1 MRIIT
6 FIYFYC
12 SFLLAWG
19 QTNFSFERLAT
30 NELLAHNQVRAIIQD
45 KTGFIWFGTTHGLQ
59 RYDGSNLKTYVHD
72 QYNINSLSHNT
83 IRTLLADDD
92 GGIWIGTRGGGL
104 NYLKNGK
111 FTVYTSDPKDPTTI
125 SDNSIECLAKDSEGN
140 LWIGTR
146 SGGLNKFSNGT
157 FEHFKF
163 DKNNPKSISHN
174 AVFSLLI
181 DSQNRVWAGTYG
193 GGLNLLEDDSF
204 QRFKH
209 NDNNNQSITGDFVIS
224 LLEDNKGRI
233 WAGTF
238 KAGLSIYENGV
249 FKNLHVGDNGLNNN
263 SVLTLLEK
271 DNKIW
276 IGTWGGGIAYFEN
289 NKFTHYLSTA
299 DESKSLSNNYIE
311 CLFQDKEGGLWI
323 GTFGGGV
330 NKFKEHNIRHFKNTP
345 FQNSLN
351 NNYVNNVI
359 EVADG
364 SLWIA
369 TLGGGL
375 NHYQNGVFK
384 NYTYDPNANSIGDE
398 SNTVWVLLEDE
409 ENSLWLG
416 TEDGL
421 DHFSNGVFKNY
432 KFYKPDFEDSR
443 NNIIYSLVKSEKY
456 GMLLGT
462 WNGDV
467 LSFKDE
473 KFTILYDNSSES
485 IEANYP
491 VYSIDET
498 SDGTIW
504 IAASEGGGV
513 IRWKDGKV
521 IGKYLQQQNDPK
533 IPAVYSIHVSG
544 RDSTVWVGT
553 FSGLYKY
560 NPETDK
566 FNKFGND
573 NISINDAVM
582 GLVEDKKGNLWI
594 NSLGGISKMD
604 IDNSTIVNFA
614 KVGGGFQGDRNAAFI
629 SEKTGNVY
637 FGGTDG
643 FRVFHPDSV
652 DISINKNKIVF
663 TKFELAY
670 KEVVSGKNS
679 ILKKAIAETKEIT
692 LKPNDNIFAIEF
704 SSIDFNQLGRKNK
717 YAYYLENFNEGWVY
731 GGSRNYA
738 SYSNVPAGEYTF
750 KVKAM
755 SEQSQWDTPVTS
767 IKITVLPHWWKALW
781 VKISAFL
788 LITGGIYGFY
798 YFQIN
803 AERRKNKQLEN
814 KVKER
819 TFKIEE
825 QKNELSLQTDQLLQV
840 NKKLNLKNDQL
851 TELNQ
856 EKNLLMGVVAHDLKA
871 PLGHITMLLEIE
883 ASEKDSE
890 QSKKHFEMI
899 NKSIAKQNEMI
910 TRILNIGSMYK
921 AKLHPEIESI
931 NLSAHLTKVL
941 SSFDMDANKKNIRV
955 LFENDQECWALGD
968 ENYIIQIFE
977 NLISNAIKFSPQ
989 GKSIVVKI
997 EENYDNFKIYFI
1009 DEGPGIGVEDQKK
1022 LFSPYQK
1029 LTAKPTGGENSTG
1042 LGLAIAKKYID
1053 AINGLIWCESKIN
1066 EGAIFIVQLQKA

>member
-1 MRIIT
+1 MRLIT
-6 FIYFYC
+6 FLFFYC
-12 SFLLAWG
+12 NVLFAWS
-19 QTNFSFERLAT
+19 QTNVSFERLAT
-30 NELLAHNQVRAIIQD
+30 NELLAHNQVRAIVQD
-45 KTGFIWFGTTHGLQ
+45 KAGFIWFGTTHGLQ

-72 QYNINSLSHNT
+72 QNNKNSLSHNT

-111 FTVYTSDPKDPTTI
+111 FIIYTSDPKDPTSI
-125 SDNSIECLAKDSEGN
+125 SDNSIECLAKDSDGN

-146 SGGLNKFSNGT
+146 SGGLNKFRNGI
-157 FEHFKF
+157 FEHYKF
-163 DKNNPKSISHN
+163 DKSNPKSISHN

-181 DSQNRVWAGTYG
+181 DSQDRIWAGTYG
-193 GGLNLLEDDSF
+193 GGLNLLEDDYF

-209 NDNNNQSITGDFVIS
+209 DNNNQSITGNFVIS
-224 LLEDNKGRI
+224 LLEDNKGKI

-249 FKNLHVGDNGLNNN
+249 FRNFHIGDNGLNNN
-263 SVLTLLEK
+263 SVLTLLEV
-271 DNKIW
+271 DDKIW

-289 NKFTHYLSTA
+289 NKFTHYLATA
-299 DESKSLSNNYIE
+299 DDSKSLSNNYIE
-311 CLFQDKEGGLWI
+311 CLFQDKEGNIWI

-330 NKFKEHNIRHFKNTP
+330 NKFTEYNFRHFKNTP

-359 EVADG
+359 EATDG

-375 NHYQNGVFK
+375 NHYQNGEFK
-384 NYTYDPNANSIGDE
+384 NYTFDSNANSIGDE
-398 SNTVWVLLEDE
+398 SNTIWVLLEDKDK
-409 ENSLWLG
+409 SLWLG

-421 DHFSNGVFKNY
+421 DHFSNGVFQNY
-432 KFYKPDFEDSR
+432 KFNEPGFEDSR
-443 NNIIYSLVKSEKY
+443 NNIIYSLVKSENH

-473 KFTILYDNSSES
+473 KFTVLYDNSTEN

-491 VYSIDET
+491 IYSIDET

-521 IGKYLQQQNDPK
+521 TGKYLQQQNDPK
-533 IPAVYSIHVSG
+533 TPAVYSIHVSE

-560 NPETDK
+560 NPETEE
-566 FNKFGND
+566 FSKFGND
-573 NISINDAVM
+573 NISINDAIM
-582 GLVEDKKGNLWI
+582 GLVEDNKGNLWI
-594 NSLGGISKMD
+594 NSLGGISKMEA
-604 IDNSTIVNFA
+604 DNTTIKNYN

-629 SEKTGNVY
+629 SKKTGNIY

-652 DISINKNKIVF
+652 DNTIKRYKTVF

-670 KEVVSGKNS
+670 KEVLPGENS
-679 ILKKAIAETKEIT
+679 ILKKSIAETKEIT

-704 SSIDFNQLGRKNK
+704 SSIDFNQLGRKNQF
-717 YAYYLENFNEGWVY
+717 AYYLENFNEGWIY

-738 SYSNVPAGEYTF
+738 SYSNVPAGEYIF

-767 IKITVLPHWWKALW
+767 IKITILPHWWKAIW

-803 AERRKNKQLEN
+803 AERRKTKKLAK

-825 QKNELSLQTDQLLQV
+825 QKNKLSTQTDQLSQT
-840 NKKLNLKNDQL
+840 NKKLNWKNDQL

-871 PLGHITMLLEIE
+871 PLGQITMLLDLV

-890 QSKKHFEMI
+890 QSNKHFEMI
-899 NKSIAKQNEMI
+899 NESIAKQNEMI
-910 TRILNIGSMYK
+910 TRILDIGSMSK
-921 AKLHPEIESI
+921 AELHPEMERV
-931 NLSAHLTKVL
+931 NLSAQLTKVVL
-941 SSFDMDANKKNIRV
+941 SFEIVAKKKNIRV
-955 LFENDQECWALGD
+955 LFENGQEFWALGD

-989 GKSIVVKI
+989 GKSILVKI
-997 EENYDNFKIYFI
+997 EENHDNFKISII
-1009 DEGPGIGVEDQKK
+1009 DEGPGIGVKDQKI

-1029 LTAKPTGGENSTG
+1029 LTAKPTGGESSTG
-1042 LGLAIAKKYID
+1042 LGLAIAKKYVD
-1053 AINGLIWCESKIN
+1053 AMSGLIWCESKIN
-1066 EGAIFIVQLQKA
+1066 KGATFIVQFQKA